1 MLLESPKSRC
11 IISLL
16 VLFHSLFCSFIYIY
30 IYIIVANFPIYCVCV
45 VRKRPKLKS
54 RYRNRIKATVEY
66 VKMIDDF
73 GNLVDPQT
81 LARHCFG
88 LEPSA
93 FVLRAIAIEEKNE
106 CPFSLLLPSFPSFF
120 VLFCFFF
127 FLFLLSVSLSQR

>member
-1 MLLESPKSRC
+1 MRHLFASPLSFFVLL
-11 IISLL
+11 L
-16 VLFHSLFCSFIYIY
+16 Y
-30 IYIIVANFPIYCVCV
+30 IYIIVANFPVCCVCV

-54 RYRNRIKATVEY
+54 RYRSRIKATVEY
-66 VKMIDDF
+66 AKTIDDF

-120 VLFCFFF
+120 FCFVF
-127 FLFLLSVSLSQR
+127 FLFLISVSLLQR